1 MRLEAGRR
9 TFQHVEVPHQH
20 VEAPTTP
27 EDLRGLIRAVEL
39 ACRRGIEKDL
49 GEIGLSLVQWRAMRL
64 VSRNPGIR
72 QHRLARLTE
81 HSGQAFAT
89 LLARMLR
96 YDFIARRTGRG
107 QPATHEL
114 TPLGRML
121 LQMGD
126 EIVADVLMRLFG
138 TLDVDER
145 ATLTRLL
152 KRVLRASWRPP
163 VAPLPQPTWYNTG
176 MRPPA

>member
-1 MRLEAGRR
+1 MPH
-9 TFQHVEVPHQH
+9 QHVEVP
-20 VEAPTTP
+20 TTP
-27 EDLRGLIRAVEL
+27 ENLHGLIHAVEL
-39 ACRRGIEKDL
+39 VCRRGMEEEL
-49 GEIGLSLVQWRAMRL
+49 GEIGLSPAQWHAMRL

-89 LLARMLR
+89 LLARMIR
-96 YDFIARRTGRG
+96 YDFAARRTRCG

-126 EIVADVLMRLFG
+126 EIVADVLVRVFA
-138 TLDVDER
+138 TLDVSER
-145 ATLTRLL
+145 AALNRLL
-152 KRVLRASWRPP
+152 KRVLHASWRLP
-163 VAPLPQPTWYNTG
+163 VEPLPQPTWYNTG
-176 MRPPA
+176 MRRPA